1 MKGKLMS
8 IQNIMNVCF
17 AICITLLIYQN
28 TQLKDEIET
37 VKGFSQ
43 LDVDK
48 TFDRLDAID
57 EYLLEIKE
65 YSDEVTDAINN
76 NHDWKNAAF
85 EEIQRLDKNDL
96 ILKENDARLEEK
108 ITNIEGYMLRN
119 FGNSDNQ

>member
-1 MKGKLMS
+1 MS

-37 VKGFSQ
+37 VKGVSQ

-48 TFDRLDAID
+48 ATDRLDAID

-65 YSDEVTDAINN
+65 YSDQVTENIN
-76 NHDWKNAAF
+76 
-85 EEIQRLDKNDL
+85 
-96 ILKENDARLEEK
+96 
-108 ITNIEGYMLRN
+108 ITT
-119 FGNSDNQ
+119 

>member
-1 MKGKLMS
+1 MS

-48 TFDRLDAID
+48 AFDRLDAID

-65 YSDEVTDAINN
+65 YSDQVTDNINTTTE
-76 NHDWKNAAF
+76 WKKLAF
-85 EEIQRLDKNDL
+85 DEIQRLDENESTLIQNDQHLQEQIDKIEDYL
-96 ILKENDARLEEK
+96 IENFSGKPR
-108 ITNIEGYMLRN
+108 
-119 FGNSDNQ
+119 

>member
-1 MKGKLMS
+1 MS

-37 VKGFSQ
+37 VKGVSQ

-48 TFDRLDAID
+48 ATDRLDAID

-65 YSDEVTDAINN
+65 YSDQVTENINITTE
-76 NHDWKNAAF
+76 WKNLAYD
-85 EEIQRLDKNDL
+85 EIQRLDKNDL
-96 ILKENDARLEEK
+96 TLEKNDKILEEK
-108 ITNIEGYMLRN
+108 IFNIEDYLVEN
-119 FGNSDNQ
+119 FGGKPREDY

>member
-1 MKGKLMS
+1 MS

-48 TFDRLDAID
+48 SWDRMDELELRIDFHKDTLDLQKQNIAEIRDLVYEVSSNRFDNDVILEKRID
-57 EYLLEIKE
+57 KISEWISANQDYLFNK
-65 YSDEVTDAINN
+65 
-76 NHDWKNAAF
+76 
-85 EEIQRLDKNDL
+85 
-96 ILKENDARLEEK
+96 
-108 ITNIEGYMLRN
+108 
-119 FGNSDNQ
+119 

>member
-1 MKGKLMS
+1 
-8 IQNIMNVCF
+8 MNVCF

-85 EEIQRLDKNDL
+85 EKIQRLDKNDL

>member
-1 MKGKLMS
+1 MS

-48 TFDRLDAID
+48 SWDRMDELESRID
-57 EYLLEIKE
+57 FHQDTLVSQKQNMVEIRDLLSEV
-65 YSDEVTDAINN
+65 SDSRYDSDVILQ
-76 NHDWKNAAF
+76 KR
-85 EEIQRLDKNDL
+85 IDK
-96 ILKENDARLEEK
+96 ISEW
-108 ITNIEGYMLRN
+108 I
-119 FGNSDNQ
+119 SDNQDYLFNK

>member
-1 MKGKLMS
+1 MS

-43 LDVDK
+43 LDVNK
-48 TFDRLDAID
+48 AFDRLDAID

-65 YSDEVTDAINN
+65 YSDQVGDAINSN
-76 NHDWKNAAF
+76 TEWKNLANG
-85 EEIQRLDKNDL
+85 EIQRLDKNDL
-96 ILKENDARLEEK
+96 TLEKNDKILEEK
-108 ITNIEGYMLRN
+108 IDNIEDYIIEN
-119 FGNSDNQ
+119 FSGKPR

>member
-1 MKGKLMS
+1 MS

-48 TFDRLDAID
+48 SWDRMDELESRID
-57 EYLLEIKE
+57 FHQDTLVSQKQNMVEIRDLLREV
-65 YSDEVTDAINN
+65 SDSRYDSDVILEKRI
-76 NHDWKNAAF
+76 
-85 EEIQRLDKNDL
+85 DK
-96 ILKENDARLEEK
+96 ISKW
-108 ITNIEGYMLRN
+108 I
-119 FGNSDNQ
+119 SDNQDYLFNK